1 MGSQRTFASMAW
13 NGKGKVTRRERFLA
27 EMDAVIPWPRL
38 VRLIEPHYPK
48 AGQGRQPLGLEKM
61 LRIYFLQ
68 QWFNLSDPQAEDAIY
83 DSESMRRFA
92 RVELGDE
99 VVPDETTIL
108 RFRHLLEQH
117 ELTQAIF
124 EEIQALL
131 EERRL
136 LLRSGT
142 IVDATIIAA
151 PSSTKNASASRDP
164 EMKQT
169 RKGRNWH
176 FGMKL
181 HIGADKRGIVHTVRA
196 TDASVADINQMP
208 ELLHGQ
214 EREVF
219 GDQAY
224 WKEDDRKFLEAWGVR
239 YRINRRPTAH
249 RPLSKRWR
257 MINRARS
264 RTRARGEHAFRV
276 IKQLWGFAK
285 VRYRGLAKNL
295 ARAHTMFAL
304 ANLYQVRRQLL
315 PAGARCALSGNFGQ
329 QAVSAATI
337 ARPTIT
343 RSPFSEPD
351 CHDHFNQIAAQ
362 SDLCRASL
370 GDLAIGDALPLE
382 ARTLARQPRSHI
394 AQGTF
399 TAREGRACHSDRY
412 PPGRGIRRGSPAR
425 RAQCASSRT

>member
-1 MGSQRTFASMAW
+1 MGNQRTFASMAW
-13 NGKGKVTRRERFLA
+13 QAKGKVTRRERFLA
-27 EMDAVIPWPRL
+27 EMDAVIPWTRL
-38 VRLIEPHYPK
+38 LGLIAPHYPK
-48 AGQGRQPLGLEKM
+48 AGNGRQPLGMEKM

-99 VVPDETTIL
+99 VVPDESTIL
-108 RFRHLLEQH
+108 RFRHLLERH
-117 ELTQAIF
+117 GLTQAIF
-124 EEIQALL
+124 DSITGLL

-151 PSSTKNASASRDP
+151 PSSTKNASATRDP

-169 RKGRNWH
+169 RKGKNWH

-181 HIGADKRGIVHTVRA
+181 HIGTDKRGIVHTVRA
-196 TDASVADINQMP
+196 TNAAVADITQLP
-208 ELLHGQ
+208 DLLHGQ

-224 WKEDDRKFLEAWGVR
+224 WKEDDRAFLESWGVR
-239 YRINRRPTAH
+239 YRINRRPSR

-264 RTRARGEHAFRV
+264 RTRARGEHAFRIV
-276 IKQLWGFAK
+276 KQLWGFAK

-295 ARAHTMFAL
+295 ARAQTMFAL
-304 ANLYQVRRQLL
+304 ANLYQFRRELL
-315 PAGARCALSGNFGQ
+315 PTELRCGL
-329 QAVSAATI
+329 
-337 ARPTIT
+337 
-343 RSPFSEPD
+343 
-351 CHDHFNQIAAQ
+351 
-362 SDLCRASL
+362 
-370 GDLAIGDALPLE
+370 
-382 ARTLARQPRSHI
+382 
-394 AQGTF
+394 
-399 TAREGRACHSDRY
+399 
-412 PPGRGIRRGSPAR
+412 
-425 RAQCASSRT
+425 

>member
-1 MGSQRTFASMAW
+1 MGNQRTFASLAW

-27 EMDAVIPWPRL
+27 EMDAVIPWSRL

-99 VVPDETTIL
+99 VVPDESTIL

-117 ELTQAIF
+117 GLTHGIF
-124 EEIQALL
+124 DAVADLL
-131 EERRL
+131 EARRL

-196 TDASVADINQMP
+196 TAASVADSTQLP
-208 ELLHGQ
+208 DLLHGQ

-224 WKEDDRKFLEAWGVR
+224 WKDDDREFLEAWGMR
-239 YRINRRPTAH
+239 YRINRRPTSK
-249 RPLSKRWR
+249 RPLSARWR

-264 RTRARGEHAFRV
+264 RTRARGEHAFRIV
-276 IKQLWGFAK
+276 KQLWGFAK

-295 ARAHTMFAL
+295 ARAQTMFAL

-315 PAGARCALSGNFGQ
+315 PAAARCAL
-329 QAVSAATI
+329 
-337 ARPTIT
+337 
-343 RSPFSEPD
+343 
-351 CHDHFNQIAAQ
+351 
-362 SDLCRASL
+362 
-370 GDLAIGDALPLE
+370 
-382 ARTLARQPRSHI
+382 
-394 AQGTF
+394 
-399 TAREGRACHSDRY
+399 
-412 PPGRGIRRGSPAR
+412 
-425 RAQCASSRT
+425 